1 MLTKYNS
8 QEINAPKLDTSKLY
22 SGKTVYGLE
31 GLVLYSD
38 EGEFSEC
45 EAPTE
50 IEITNTETVLCPNPE
65 LDICQVKFLFPT
77 SI

>member
-1 MLTKYNS
+1 M
-8 QEINAPKLDTSKLY
+8 
-22 SGKTVYGLE
+22 YGLE

-50 IEITNTETVLCPNPE
+50 IEIINTETVLCPNPE
-65 LDICQVKFLFPT
+65 LDICQVEFLFPT